1 MPSRHIWNQWSK
13 EDTRER
19 WKTQIKKGKRQEEIE
34 DGDGKTGSRRR
45 LGKKTGRR
53 NCEGEVKV
61 EMKRDGGVGK
71 KKR

>member
-45 LGKKTGRR
+45 LGKKNR
-53 NCEGEVKV
+53 
-61 EMKRDGGVGK
+61 
-71 KKR
+71 

>member
-1 MPSRHIWNQWSK
+1 MGMGR
-13 EDTRER
+13 REV
-19 WKTQIKKGKRQEEIE
+19 E
-34 DGDGKTGSRRR
+34 GDWE
-45 LGKKTGRR
+45 KKTGRR